1 MKNTTTVAETP
12 VPNNTGRDNDLYQQ
26 VTNKIIALIEK
37 GVAPWRRTW
46 STYGLA
52 RNYVTR
58 HIYTGINLILM
69 NNTPHSIPYF
79 MTFRQVKEH
88 GGIIRKGTKAEMVIY
103 FNMYYKDCYDHTLDK
118 EEAYKRRTA
127 GEEIQVLKFIRYYNV
142 FNIADIEGIKF
153 EIPEVVLKPNETIA
167 RCEKVIDG
175 MPNPPTFNRIDGNR
189 AFYSPAY
196 DFVNIPAIEQF
207 DTPEDYYATFF
218 HELIHSTG
226 HASRLAR
233 EEVMNHQTFG
243 SNPYSREEILAE
255 MGASFLCSSVNIDYD
270 SVIENNAAYLA
281 GWLKV
286 LREDSKFI
294 FKAAAEAQ
302 KAAGYIINPKQTNGE
317 EKVAD
322 EDLPF

>member
-1 MKNTTTVAETP
+1 MRNTTTVAETP
-12 VPNNTGRDNDLYQQ
+12 MPNGTGRDNDLYQQ
-26 VTNKIIALIEK
+26 VTNKIIALIEN

-69 NNTPHSIPYF
+69 NNTPHPIPYF
-79 MTFRQVKEH
+79 MTWKQVKDM
-88 GGIIRKGTKAEMVIY
+88 GGKVRKDTKAEMAIY

-153 EIPEVVLKPNETIA
+153 EIPEIESRPNEKIVW
-167 RCEKVIDG
+167 CENIIEN
-175 MPNPPTFNRIDGNR
+175 MPNSPELKSIDGNR
-189 AFYSPAY
+189 AFYSPAL
-196 DFVNIPAIEQF
+196 DFVNMPDIKQF
-207 DTPEDYYATFF
+207 ETPEDYYATFF
-218 HELIHSTG
+218 HELTHATG

-233 EEVMNHQTFG
+233 EEVMDPVTFG
-243 SNPYSREEILAE
+243 SKAYSREELVAE
-255 MGASFLCSSVNIDYD
+255 MGASFLCSTVQIDYD
-270 SVIENNAAYLA
+270 SITEKSVAYLA
-281 GWLKV
+281 GWLQV

-294 FKAAAEAQ
+294 FKAATEAQ
-302 KAAGYIINPKQTNGE
+302 KAVDYILNRHAMNSE
-317 EKVAD
+317 
-322 EDLPF
+322 